1 MRKLMSE
8 SSRLADQIRRAFEG
22 EAWHG
27 DSIIEILADVRAAT
41 AAGRPIQNAH
51 TIWELV
57 LHVTAWDDAVCR
69 RAAGA
74 VVNLSDSENFPPVR
88 DTSEA
93 AWQNALERLKA
104 THDELVK
111 VVSEFPDSRLGQQVQ
126 GKSQP
131 YYTFFY
137 MFSGIVQHE
146 LYHAGQMVM
155 LKKAF
160 ASSRLVH

>member
-27 DSIIEILADVRAAT
+27 DSVIEILADVRAAT
-41 AAGRPIQNAH
+41 AAGRPIQSAH

-57 LHVTAWDDAVCR
+57 LHVAAWDDAVCR

-74 VVNLSDSENFPPVR
+74 VVSLSDSQNFPPVR

-93 AWQNALERLKA
+93 AWQSAIERLKA
-104 THDELVK
+104 THEQLVK

-160 ASSRLVH
+160 ASSR

>member
-1 MRKLMSE
+1 MRKHLSE

-22 EAWHG
+22 DAWHG
-27 DSIIEILADVRAAT
+27 DAVIEILANVRAAT
-41 AAGRPIQNAH
+41 AAARPIHNAH

-57 LHVTAWDDAVCR
+57 LHVTAWDDAVR
-69 RAAGA
+69 RRTAGA
-74 VVNLSDSENFPPVR
+74 VVNLSDRENFPPVQ
-88 DTSEA
+88 DTSDA
-93 AWQNALERLKA
+93 AWQNAIEHLKA
-104 THDELVK
+104 THDQLVK
-111 VVSEFPDSRLGQQVQ
+111 VVSEFPDSRLRQQVQ

-160 ASSRLVH
+160 AGNRLLH

>member
-27 DSIIEILADVRAAT
+27 DSVIEILADVRAAT

-57 LHVTAWDDAVCR
+57 LHVTAWDDAVGR
-69 RAAGA
+69 RGAGA
-74 VVNLSDSENFPPVR
+74 VVNLSDSENFPAVQ
-88 DTSEA
+88 DTGEA
-93 AWQNALERLKA
+93 AWRNAIDELKKTHERLVK
-104 THDELVK
+104 LVR
-111 VVSEFPDSRLGQQVQ
+111 EFPDARLGQQVQ

-146 LYHAGQMVM
+146 LYHAGQLVM

-160 ASSRLVH
+160 ASSRL

>member
-1 MRKLMSE
+1 MKKLMSE

-27 DSIIEILADVRAAT
+27 DSMIEILADVRAAT

-57 LHVTAWDDAVCR
+57 LHVTAWDDAVGR

-74 VVNLSDSENFPPVR
+74 VVNVSDNENFPPVR

-104 THDELVK
+104 THDKLVK

-126 GKSQP
+126 GKDQP

-160 ASSRLVH
+160 ARNR

>member
-1 MRKLMSE
+1 MSE
-8 SSRLADQIRRAFEG
+8 SNRLGDQIRRAFEG
-22 EAWHG
+22 DAWHG
-27 DSIIEILADVRAAT
+27 DSVMEILADVGAAT
-41 AAGRPIQNAH
+41 AAARPIQNAH

-57 LHVTAWDDAVCR
+57 LHVTAWDDAVGR
-69 RAAGA
+69 RTAGA
-74 VVNLSDSENFPPVR
+74 VVNLSDNENFPPVQ

-93 AWQNALERLKA
+93 AWRNAIDELKRTHERLIK
-104 THDELVK
+104 LVR
-111 VVSEFPDSRLGQQVQ
+111 EFPDSRLEQQVQ

-137 MFSGIVQHE
+137 MFSGVVQHE

-160 ASSRLVH
+160 ASNRLLH